1 MDANLLIF
9 DHELTAAQ
17 IRSIADF
24 TEMKVIDRTQVIL
37 DIFARRAH
45 SREGKIQVEL
55 AQLKYRLPR
64 LTRQDA
70 GLSRLAGGIGGTGP
84 GETKLEVDRRRIREK
99 IHHLEKELKK
109 VEKARGQSDAYAGK
123 DGAPRHLHRGLHQC
137 RKVHAPEHS

>member
-1 MDANLLIF
+1 MQMDANLLVF

-70 GLSRLAGGIGGTGP
+70 GLSRLAGGSAEPAPARPSWRSTGGGS
-84 GETKLEVDRRRIREK
+84 G
-99 IHHLEKELKK
+99 
-109 VEKARGQSDAYAGK
+109 RGSTVWK
-123 DGAPRHLHRGLHQC
+123 RN
-137 RKVHAPEHS
+137 